1 MSISKIEIDR
11 RLASVSLEALKEK
24 VARATEER
32 KELLNRQHELD
43 EQISS
48 LSSEIVR
55 LEKILDNSAQK
66 GPSGKRRRKGQNRRE
81 ILDLLRSL
89 PPGRGMTAKEI
100 AEHLD
105 MPFGSARSVL
115 EKDKNEFIK
124 DANGLWFLKERIEEA
139 NEKAARDD
147 LPF

>member
-1 MSISKIEIDR
+1 MSTSKIEIDR

-55 LEKILDNSAQK
+55 LEKILDNSGQER
-66 GPSGKRRRKGQNRRE
+66 PSGKRRRKGQNRLE
-81 ILDLLRSL
+81 ILNLLRSL
-89 PPGRGMTAKEI
+89 PAGRRMSAKEI
-100 AEHLD
+100 ADALD

-115 EKDKNEFIK
+115 EKGKNEFVK
-124 DANGLWFLKERIEEA
+124 DVNGLWFLKERIEET